1 VLWFCDAGYAG
12 TAAGILDAQVIAGK
26 HSIETERILADRARG
41 PSSWGL
47 TLTLRAST
55 AATVSADQTPSSPVD
70 DVSFRPGSALP
81 ADADGLLKLAA
92 QSMFDT
98 FARTA
103 MGMMVVDR
111 GHRIVWIS
119 EGYKRFLPALGH
131 EESDFVG
138 RRVEEVV
145 PNTLMAQV
153 IDSGQPIL
161 VDLLTNQAGTFLV
174 SRLPLRN
181 AQGEVLGAM
190 GMVLLD
196 HPETTMQPLIGKF
209 SRLQRELDDARQ
221 QLAAQRRPK
230 YTVASF
236 IGASPAALEVKRQ
249 ARRVAQTESTVLL
262 LGETGTGK
270 ELLAQAIHAASGRA
284 ARSFVGV
291 NIAAVPDTL
300 LEAEFFGVAPGAY
313 TGADRKGRDGK
324 FKVAD
329 GGTLFLDEIGDMPL
343 SLQAKLLRVLQEQE
357 VEPLGS
363 NQVQRVDVRIIAA
376 TSRDLPAMV
385 AAGTFR
391 ADLYYRLNVLPIR
404 LPALRERM
412 SDLEALVETLAD
424 DIARRSGMPHKSLS
438 GEALELLARQPWP
451 GNIRELRNALEQAT
465 LMTDDLLL
473 TAAHFSGT
481 GLAVEGSGA
490 APAAATTGA
499 EGASPRGSSSAQ
511 ADASEAPSRV
521 MPLIKPLPQAIA
533 ELEVQAIR
541 DALAATG
548 GNKLAASRLLGISRA
563 TLYEKL
569 PMLARAQA
577 HPANPV

>member
-1 VLWFCDAGYAG
+1 M
-12 TAAGILDAQVIAGK
+12 
-26 HSIETERILADRARG
+26 ADRQ
-41 PSSWGL
+41 L
-47 TLTLRAST
+47 
-55 AATVSADQTPSSPVD
+55 SPLED
-70 DVSFRPGSALP
+70 CLP
-81 ADADGLLKLAA
+81 ADADGVLKLAV

-98 FARTA
+98 LASTA
-103 MGMMVVDR
+103 MGVMVVDR
-111 GHRIVWIS
+111 DHRIVWIS

-131 EESDFVG
+131 AESDFVG

-181 AQGEVLGAM
+181 EKGEILGAM

-221 QLAAQRRPK
+221 QLAAQRRAK

-236 IGASPAALEVKRQ
+236 IGASPAAMEVKRQ
-249 ARRVAQTESTVLL
+249 ARRVAQTDSTVLL

-270 ELLAQAIHAASGRA
+270 ELLAHAIHSASSRA
-284 ARSFVGV
+284 SRAFVGV

-300 LEAEFFGVAPGAY
+300 LEAEFFGVAAGAY

-324 FKVAD
+324 FKLAD
-329 GGTLFLDEIGDMPL
+329 GGTLFLDEIGDMPIA
-343 SLQAKLLRVLQEQE
+343 LQAKLLRVLQEQE

-363 NQVQRVDVRIIAA
+363 NTVQRVDVRIIAA

-391 ADLYYRLNVLPIR
+391 ADLYYRLNVLPVR
-404 LPALRERM
+404 LPALRERL
-412 SDLEALVETLAD
+412 SDMEALVEALCD
-424 DIARRSGMPHKSLS
+424 DISRRSGSPHKGLS
-438 GEALELLARQPWP
+438 ADALDLLASQSWP
-451 GNIRELRNALEQAT
+451 GNIRELRNVLEQAA
-465 LMTDDLLL
+465 LMTDDLQL
-473 TAAHFSGT
+473 TAAHFKGVGLHGGASGMNRKAISAPT
-481 GLAVEGSGA
+481 PIQAVGLNLHEAANTSASTHAPVAASA
-490 APAAATTGA
+490 AP
-499 EGASPRGSSSAQ
+499 P
-511 ADASEAPSRV
+511 P
-521 MPLIKPLPQAIA
+521 IKPLPQAIA
-533 ELEVQAIR
+533 ELEVRAIR

-569 PMLARAQA
+569 PMLARADA
-577 HPANPV
+577 GS